1 MYEILFT
8 NHFKRSYK
16 RCLKRGCD
24 KALFE
29 KVVTLLAETGKLP
42 GAISLINC
50 QANGAVFGNAIPA
63 RLVACLGTARYRTY
77 SCHDRHGGTFG
88 FIRLGDAM
96 RGISFCDSEA

>member
-42 GAISLINC
+42 GRYKPHKLS
-50 QANGAVFGNAIPA
+50 GEWSGFGNAIPA

-77 SCHDRHGGTFG
+77 SCHDRHGDTFG